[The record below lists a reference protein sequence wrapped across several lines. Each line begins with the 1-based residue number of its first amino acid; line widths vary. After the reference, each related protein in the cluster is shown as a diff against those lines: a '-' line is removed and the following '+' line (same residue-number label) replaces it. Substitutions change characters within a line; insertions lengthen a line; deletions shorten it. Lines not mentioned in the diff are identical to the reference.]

1 MHAFFFFSFIIFVH
15 FVHACPNFERLKII
29 LAFIMLNLNSTNCHI
44 KDLSTEKYKWKSN
57 STKDKKVM
65 EGRESNVVQ
74 LCLSLS
80 TCCCRFCS
88 FAFLSFPFAIS
99 VDRVRPQNI
108 RSLPCQLTPLNWK
121 NKAMHTL
128 HFISLLLCF
137 MLSKW
142 GVSCASF
149 SCVLLE
155 LIKHACLFLSF
166 ACTHARCQQA

>member
-108 RSLPCQLTPLNWK
+108 RSLPCQLTPL
-121 NKAMHTL
+121 
-128 HFISLLLCF
+128 
-137 MLSKW
+137 
-142 GVSCASF
+142 V
-149 SCVLLE
+149 
-155 LIKHACLFLSF
+155 
-166 ACTHARCQQA
+166 